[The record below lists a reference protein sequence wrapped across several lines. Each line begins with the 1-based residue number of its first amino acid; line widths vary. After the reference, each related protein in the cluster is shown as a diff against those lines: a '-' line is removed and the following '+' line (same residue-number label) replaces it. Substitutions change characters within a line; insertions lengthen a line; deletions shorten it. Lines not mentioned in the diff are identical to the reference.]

1 MRVFSE
7 LRRELGL
14 KVFLRSELGTLYFTP
29 GRNPG
34 LIVRHFDS
42 ALPPSSAG
50 SFAGL
55 IEAIDR
61 WVQSRPELAEF
72 VRIERPVEVGEDFVA
87 TMHHTYYVSTRS
99 YVDPYEPLE
108 PPGELEK
115 MRSAFRAATGEPVDD
130 RDEII
135 KRVLA
140 RTLFEPTGKIYE
152 GPGYFVVVEPKFTA
166 EDVKEW
172 AALDQASRA

>member
-1 MRVFSE
+1 M
-7 LRRELGL
+7 
-14 KVFLRSELGTLYFTP
+14 
-29 GRNPG
+29 
-34 LIVRHFDS
+34 
-42 ALPPSSAG
+42 
-50 SFAGL
+50 
-55 IEAIDR
+55 
-61 WVQSRPELAEF
+61 
-72 VRIERPVEVGEDFVA
+72 
-87 TMHHTYYVSTRS
+87 
-99 YVDPYEPLE
+99 
-108 PPGELEK
+108 
-115 MRSAFRAATGEPVDD
+115 DD